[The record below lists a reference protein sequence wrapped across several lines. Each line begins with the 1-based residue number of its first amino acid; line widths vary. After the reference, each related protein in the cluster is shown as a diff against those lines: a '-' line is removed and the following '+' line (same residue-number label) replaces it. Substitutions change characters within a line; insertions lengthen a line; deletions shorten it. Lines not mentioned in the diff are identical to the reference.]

1 MFFYLVKVVPER
13 QKDLDEVKVSI
24 ESNYKRR
31 KSTELF
37 KSKLEEYRQ
46 KYVVSEHFE
55 RLQTK
60 ISANELFDL
69 AETAQKQNSHR
80 DAVHFYDQIIN
91 EFKNGVDDYKAWF
104 MKAFVYSE
112 NMNKKDEAIILYQ
125 EMIQR
130 WPQGDLNDSALF
142 MIETL
147 TSGEENTL
155 KFME

>member
-1 MFFYLVKVVPER
+1 MK
-13 QKDLDEVKVSI
+13 SI
-24 ESNYKRR
+24 AKNI
-31 KSTELF
+31 
-37 KSKLEEYRQ
+37 
-46 KYVVSEHFE
+46 SEHFE